1 MAESRWQWVPLKEDR
16 VVQQIPRPRPRL
28 CLRLLRGPL
37 PPNTNVATDSDK
49 EETRSQIDHIYKGN
63 R

>member
-1 MAESRWQWVPLKEDR
+1 MAESHWQWVPLKEDR
-16 VVQQIPRPRPRL
+16 VVQQILRPRL

-37 PPNTNVATDSDK
+37 PPNTNVTADSDK